1 MQHSIWGF
9 LKNIKIGIVMELAN
23 RVSKIEASKT
33 LQVKEKALELKAK
46 GIQVIDLTAGE
57 PDFWTPGFI
66 AQAGIKAIE
75 EGFTKYTA
83 NNGIP
88 ELRTAIAEKLYR
100 ENHLEY
106 NATQIIVSS
115 GAKQSILNA
124 LLAIVN
130 DGEEVILPSPY
141 WVSYPEQIKI
151 SGGIPVIIDTQQTN
165 FKLTSDLLK
174 NHITSNTRAIILN
187 SPSNPTGVVYN
198 EKELSELAD
207 VLRDHEIWIISDEI
221 YEKIIFDNL
230 NHVSIASFDGMT
242 ERCIIIN
249 GFSKSYSMTGWRIGY
264 AAAPLAVVKAMSK
277 IQGHYTSN
285 ASSISQKAALAAI
298 LGPETEIEQ
307 MRKTFEERR
316 DFIRIQLDSRSYFS
330 YAIPQGAFYFFI
342 NISEVFGKKAG
353 QTTIENSL
361 DFSSFVT
368 ENFHVV
374 TVPGIA
380 FGADDFIRISYA
392 ASQEELKIGMQNLIQ
407 AMDQII

>member
-1 MQHSIWGF
+1 M
-9 LKNIKIGIVMELAN
+9 KLAD

-46 GIQVIDLTAGE
+46 GIRVIDLTAGE
-57 PDFWTPGFI
+57 PDFWTPEFI
-66 AQAGIKAIE
+66 AQAGIQAIK

-88 ELRTAIAEKLYR
+88 ELREAIVKKLKMDNNLDY
-100 ENHLEY
+100 
-106 NATQIIVSS
+106 TSDQIIVSS

-124 LLAIVN
+124 LLATVN

-151 SGGIPVIIDTQQTN
+151 SGGIPVIIDTLQSN
-165 FKLTSDLLK
+165 FKLSPDLLK
-174 NHITSNTRAIILN
+174 RHINSKTRAIILN
-187 SPSNPTGVVYN
+187 SPSNPTGVVYS
-198 EKELSELAD
+198 ESELSDLAV
-207 VLRDHEIWIISDEI
+207 VLKAHNIWIISDEI
-221 YEKIIFDNL
+221 YEKIIFDKL
-230 NHVSIASFDGMT
+230 GHFSIAGFDDLI
-242 ERCIIIN
+242 EKCIVIN

-264 AAAPLAVVKAMSK
+264 AAAPLPVIKAMSK

-285 ASSISQKAALAAI
+285 ASSISQKAALAA
-298 LGPETEIEQ
+298 LQGPPNEIEQ
-307 MRKTFEERR
+307 MRKTFETRR
-316 DFIRIQLDSRSYFS
+316 NFIKTQLDSRPYFS
-330 YAIPQGAFYFFI
+330 YIYPQGAFYFFI
-342 NISEVFGKKAG
+342 NISKVFGKQAR
-353 QTTIENSL
+353 ENVIRNSV

-380 FGADDFIRISYA
+380 FGANDFIRISFA
-392 ASQEELKIGMQNLIQ
+392 ASQEELELGMQKLIQ